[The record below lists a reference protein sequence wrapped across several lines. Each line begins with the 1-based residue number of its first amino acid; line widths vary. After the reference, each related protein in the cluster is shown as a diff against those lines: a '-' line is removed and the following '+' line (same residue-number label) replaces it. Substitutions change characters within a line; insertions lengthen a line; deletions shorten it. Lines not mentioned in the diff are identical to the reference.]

1 MNPDLCDY
9 RLKLQFFRSLGID
22 ATQDPKTGEYTRAII
37 RNSNRGDVNVVN
49 VDGKM
54 PPNFTANM
62 FWDAL

>member
-1 MNPDLCDY
+1 MKSDLY
-9 RLKLQFFRSLGID
+9 ASRLKLQFFRSLGID

-54 PPNFTANM
+54 TPSFTANL